1 MKKNNYQQLML
12 DFIFSGFLIL
22 TSIHILKFV
31 LPKGLTTDFLLR
43 GNKLIIVTVSSLIVI
58 FLLSWIFNK
67 NFKFKKKFEIPEV
80 KDFILIALP
89 MSPVID
95 YVLLNTEYLNIFGF
109 FIYLVLHFYSVFFLV
124 TFYQ

>member
-1 MKKNNYQQLML
+1 ML
-12 DFIFSGFLIL
+12 DFIFLIFLIL

-43 GNKLIIVTVSSLIVI
+43 ANKLIIVTVSSLIVI

-109 FIYLVLHFYSVFFLV
+109 FYLFSITFLFSFFF